1 MARTALRNLK
11 QTDDTK
17 PRLRMPELPEVE
29 TTRIGLLPKLVGRRI
44 QRVVVREA
52 RLRWPIP
59 ANISVELEGRVVR
72 DVLRRGKY
80 LIWDVGAG
88 TQGGFLL
95 CHLGMSGSMFAIPA
109 GRAPD
114 KHDHVDL
121 LLDDKSIIRYHDP
134 RRFGAILWIPGKTP
148 THSLLHNLGPE
159 PLGQEF
165 SGEHLFQRSR
175 GRSLSVKEFIMN
187 AHIVVGVGNIY
198 ASESLFVAGVKPTI
212 AAGRISKGRYD
223 ALAGAIRTTL
233 SNAIAAGGSSLRNY
247 VRADG
252 QPGYF
257 QQRTMVY
264 DRAGKCC
271 RRCDGTIRAIRQ
283 GQRSTFF
290 CPRCQT

>member
-1 MARTALRNLK
+1 
-11 QTDDTK
+11 
-17 PRLRMPELPEVE
+17 MPELPEVE
-29 TTRIGLLPKLVGRRI
+29 TTRVGLLPKLVGRRI
-44 QRVVVREA
+44 QRVIVRDA

-59 ANISVELEGRVVR
+59 ADIGTELKGRVVR

-80 LIWDVGAG
+80 LIWDVGSD

-95 CHLGMSGSMFAIPA
+95 CHLGMSGSMFALPV

-148 THSLLHNLGPE
+148 SHALLDNLGPE

-165 SGEHLFQRSR
+165 SGEYLFQHSR
-175 GRSLSVKEFIMN
+175 GRSLSVKEYIMN

-198 ASESLFVAGVKPTI
+198 ASESLFGAGIRPTT

-223 ALAGAIRTTL
+223 ALAGAIRKTL
-233 SNAIAAGGSSLRNY
+233 SDAIAAGGSSLRDY
-247 VRADG
+247 VQADG
-252 QPGYF
+252 QSGYF
-257 QQRTMVY
+257 QLKAMVY
-264 DRAGKCC
+264 DRAGKQCH
-271 RRCDGTIRAIRQ
+271 RCDGTIRAIRQ